1 MSLADATPLTTT
13 TAENVPASA
22 AEGEEKRGIVINKTN
37 TDTISGN
44 DEQVVTIAPQFEK
57 ENSTPEVLRTD
68 SMVPTEPDTGNES
81 EAEKN
86 TVVTDATNDTTEI
99 ADAATATTADE
110 VEAIEEANPTED
122 AATAGE
128 VEAIEET
135 KHTEAAAAAA
145 ADAATVANAEPSSSE
160 PMTTVEDPMANK
172 YKEEEENEV
181 TEPLSAASAGDKR
194 VAEAEPEVP
203 ENTMPPK
210 KAKGTESA

>member
-57 ENSTPEVLRTD
+57 ENSTPKVLRTD

-86 TVVTDATNDTTEI
+86 AVVTDTTNDTTEI
-99 ADAATATTADE
+99 ADAATATSADE

-135 KHTEAAAAAA
+135 KHTEAAAAA
-145 ADAATVANAEPSSSE
+145 DAATVANAEPSSSE

-172 YKEEEENEV
+172 YKEEENEV